1 MYLMH
6 QDQQCG
12 VQFLFTSPSSLG
24 GGRAMAYVFS
34 AFLEEQLTELHMRI
48 VEKHEE
54 LPQLSLS
61 THPDY
66 ISILDVLYSHQKNP
80 HTHTHTLTRNILCAV

>member
-24 GGRAMAYVFS
+24 GGRAMAHVFS

-54 LPQLSLS
+54 LP
-61 THPDY
+61 
-66 ISILDVLYSHQKNP
+66 
-80 HTHTHTLTRNILCAV
+80 

>member
-1 MYLMH
+1 
-6 QDQQCG
+6 
-12 VQFLFTSPSSLG
+12 
-24 GGRAMAYVFS
+24 MAHVFS

-61 THPDY
+61 THPVY
-66 ISILDVLYSHQKNP
+66 QYTRCIIRTPEKST
-80 HTHTHTLTRNILCAV
+80 HTHTHTHATFCVQFRILSVLAHFSFLDALNSAS